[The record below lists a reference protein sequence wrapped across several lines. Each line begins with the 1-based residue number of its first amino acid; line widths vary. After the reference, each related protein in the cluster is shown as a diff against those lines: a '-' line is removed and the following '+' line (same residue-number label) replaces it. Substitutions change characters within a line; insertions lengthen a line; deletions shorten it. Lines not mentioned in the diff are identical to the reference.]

1 MKESKSMMKRE
12 IDFMKRKKAPKD
24 MLKHEMKEHEMSG
37 GKKKYASGG
46 AVRGTGCATKGKK
59 FSGVY

>member
-1 MKESKSMMKRE
+1 MKDTKSMMKRE
-12 IDFMKRKKAPKD
+12 ISFMKRKKAPKD
-24 MLKHEMKEHEMSG
+24 MIKHEMAEHASM